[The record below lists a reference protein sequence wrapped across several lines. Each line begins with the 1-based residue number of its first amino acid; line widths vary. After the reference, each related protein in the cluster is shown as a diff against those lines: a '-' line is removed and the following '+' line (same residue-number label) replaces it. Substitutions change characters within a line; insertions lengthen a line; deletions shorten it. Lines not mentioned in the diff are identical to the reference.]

1 MEEIMSTLRM
11 SDSGKHGGQPE
22 DKPWTP
28 PTPSPDG
35 ERPKVA

>member
-1 MEEIMSTLRM
+1 MSTLQT